1 LAASIL
7 SGDAQNIL
15 WIVSFVFVLSFFLC
29 FLVGALIN
37 YHPCLQE
44 PGSRVLVIYSRDDAH
59 FGITISHISDIV
71 GPKGMVYV
79 VEPSE
84 SNRDCLLYMADKRSN
99 IVPIAHSYS
108 AWHYRML
115 INFVDV
121 LFAAPILDL
130 RLSYVPLLFSLL
142 LFNQLNG

>member
-1 LAASIL
+1 
-7 SGDAQNIL
+7 
-15 WIVSFVFVLSFFLC
+15 
-29 FLVGALIN
+29 
-37 YHPCLQE
+37 LQE

-84 SNRDCLLYMADKRSN
+84 SNRDSLLYMADKRSN